1 MQLGRTLSQREAGV
15 KPSNVQVTDPRS
27 VEQLWRNL
35 PSSSG
40 IASIPSQPSQAPPL
54 TVDSD
59 FMGID
64 APET

>member
-1 MQLGRTLSQREAGV
+1 MQPGRTLYRREAGV
-15 KPSNVQVTDPRS
+15 EPSNVQVTDPRS

-40 IASIPSQPSQAPPL
+40 IASIPSQPSQEPPPR
-54 TVDSD
+54 VDSD